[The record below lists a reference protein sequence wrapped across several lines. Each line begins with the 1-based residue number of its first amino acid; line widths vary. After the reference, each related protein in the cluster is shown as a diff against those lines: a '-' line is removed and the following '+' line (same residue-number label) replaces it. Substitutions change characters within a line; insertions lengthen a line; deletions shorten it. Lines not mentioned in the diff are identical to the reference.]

1 MALMSEFAQYVLPMV
16 LLIFTIVR
24 VDKSL
29 NCIKGGGACQLRE
42 KVLAEAAKTSVLP
55 TFLPAWMIGQTF
67 SLSFIVVADFR
78 KNVEYLGTSVRS
90 NGFPIHN
97 LLANVS

>member
-1 MALMSEFAQYVLPMV
+1 MVLMSEFAQYVLSMV

-29 NCIKGGGACQLRE
+29 NCIKGGGACQLQE
-42 KVLAEAAKTSVLP
+42 KVLAEAAKTSVLL
-55 TFLPAWMIGQTF
+55 LPAWMIGQTF